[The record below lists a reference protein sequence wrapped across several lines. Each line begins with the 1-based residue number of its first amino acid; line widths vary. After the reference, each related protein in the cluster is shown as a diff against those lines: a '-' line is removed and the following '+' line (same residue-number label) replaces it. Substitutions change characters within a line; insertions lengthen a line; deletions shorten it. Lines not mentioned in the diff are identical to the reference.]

1 MSVPLQVT
9 IEVVVDPQDELQMD
23 LMAEPSNRWSEGAPR
38 WQPAEELFWP
48 LSWGYLEGEEERPH
62 LKSRTSG
69 EEQEEEE
76 EDNPPEYSEGEDP
89 EEDREEHGGDDQEP
103 GFNGAAGGWE
113 EGHCPLE
120 IFEEPTV
127 STPILTSL
135 AAAPGGPEWK

>member
-9 IEVVVDPQDELQMD
+9 IEVVVDPQDELEMD

-69 EEQEEEE
+69 EEQEALG
-76 EDNPPEYSEGEDP
+76 Y
-89 EEDREEHGGDDQEP
+89 
-103 GFNGAAGGWE
+103 
-113 EGHCPLE
+113 EGH
-120 IFEEPTV
+120 
-127 STPILTSL
+127 L
-135 AAAPGGPEWK
+135 AQTWGLRQGFQREVPSAT